1 MKILIDQGDEKE
13 PATIINM
20 FKKIDGIGFQ
30 QVMSY
35 EGTRCIFI
43 PTKGFKVVSIKD
55 GFILIEERS
64 GE

>member
-1 MKILIDQGDEKE
+1 
-13 PATIINM
+13 M